1 MEIIEDRH
9 SKKSTIFASQV
20 PVANWYETLETNT
33 TAADAILDRIIHTA
47 TRFQLGGNSLRKKH

>member
-1 MEIIEDRH
+1 M
-9 SKKSTIFASQV
+9 STEHAV
-20 PVANWYETLETNT
+20 VTLETYT